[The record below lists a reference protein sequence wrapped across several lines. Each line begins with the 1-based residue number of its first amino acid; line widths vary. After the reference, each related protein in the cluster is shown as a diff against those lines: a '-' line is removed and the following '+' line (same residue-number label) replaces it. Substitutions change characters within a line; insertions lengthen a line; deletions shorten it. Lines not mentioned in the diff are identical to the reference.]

1 MLTISIHYEV
11 VENEKEQARRT
22 GDQPNPAEIY
32 EKTKDLTP
40 EQYTRRV
47 RELDEAAA
55 KKYGFERVASANGKT
70 E

>member
-1 MLTISIHYEV
+1 MKRSKR
-11 VENEKEQARRT
+11 VEQEINRIRL
-22 GDQPNPAEIY
+22 EIY

-47 RELDEAAA
+47 REIGEAAT